1 MNDTNTLLTLSSTA
15 SLDTLTMQ
23 KFNSDIT
30 LVDDA
35 ILQALNLHSRSI
47 SPQSTISNV
56 EANVEMAAFFQQI
69 IPSYKSAINPLIS
82 FFKLLKKNE
91 YINQII
97 SFEKIEWNNH
107 CIQFKYPLEINM
119 QIIDGFWEG
128 YYEDLDMYIVASDA
142 EQFKKDF
149 QEEFFVMWQV
159 YANEP
164 DEKLTRKARD
174 IKYKILDSIKG
185 VFSED

>member
-1 MNDTNTLLTLSSTA
+1 MNDTNTLATLSLTG
-15 SLDTLTMQ
+15 SLDTLAMK
-23 KFNSDIT
+23 KFNADIT
-30 LVDDA
+30 LVDEA
-35 ILQALNLHSRSI
+35 ILRALNLRTRNI
-47 SPQSTISNV
+47 SPQSTFGNV
-56 EANVEMAAFFQQI
+56 ETNVEMATFIQQI

-97 SFEKIEWNNH
+97 SFEKIEWNNY
-107 CIQFKYPLEINM
+107 CIQFNYPIEINM

-128 YYEDLDMYIVASDA
+128 YYEDLDILIVAKDA

-149 QEEFFVMWQV
+149 QEEFFIMWHV

-174 IKYKILDSIKG
+174 IKHKILDSIKG
-185 VFSED
+185 VF